1 MIRTCA
7 VIESPGTDPHYNLAL
22 ERYLLEQVPGEECIL
37 YLWQNQNTVV
47 IGRNQNAWR
56 ECRTALLR
64 RDGGTLA
71 RRLSGGGAV
80 FHDLGNLNFTFLMP
94 TAEYNERRQEE
105 VILAACR
112 SLGIDAEMTGRND
125 LTVQGRKFSGN
136 AYYHNRGK
144 SYHHGTLLVDADREK
159 MGRYLQ
165 PSKAK
170 LRGKGVDSVRS
181 RVINLKELLPS
192 LTVDTLKEAV
202 SASFASVYGR
212 PVRRLVPEDLDQDA
226 VSALYELQKQ
236 WEWNYGRDLPFDVSC
251 EERFAWGELRLDFSV
266 EKGLVKQVAA
276 WTDSMEWDLSDRIQ
290 SALSGCRFEEE
301 ELTGRIRSEN
311 ISCSEDIVRLVRK
324 LEI

>member
-144 SYHHGTLLVDADREK
+144 SYHHGTLLVDADRDK

-165 PSKAK
+165 PSRAK

-192 LTVDTLKEAV
+192 LTVDILKEAV
-202 SASFASVYGR
+202 AASFASVYGR

-236 WEWNYGRDLPFDVSC
+236 WEWITAGICPSMFPVKNALHGGNCGWIFR
-251 EERFAWGELRLDFSV
+251 LRKV
-266 EKGLVKQVAA
+266 
-276 WTDSMEWDLSDRIQ
+276 W
-290 SALSGCRFEEE
+290 
-301 ELTGRIRSEN
+301 
-311 ISCSEDIVRLVRK
+311 
-324 LEI
+324 